1 MQRYKIFV
9 RNANLFAGFFAYLL
23 KNVYLCK
30 VISAIGNLKSEIS
43 NNMGAEF
50 TMIAK
55 TFKGLEEVLAGEIAA
70 LGGNDIEI
78 GRRAVSFTGDKS
90 LLYRANLWLRTA
102 SRVLVPIATFKA
114 GDADAVYAEV
124 KKINWEQYMDLTTTF
139 SIDATVYSDTFRHSR
154 YVTYKV
160 KDAIVD
166 QYNEKY
172 GKRPNVK
179 ITDPDLYINIHIAEQ
194 QVTVS
199 LDSSGDSLH
208 KRGWR
213 VANTEAPINEA
224 LAAGLLL
231 LAGWNGQ
238 SDLYDPMCGSGT
250 ILIEAAL
257 IALNIPPGIFR
268 KQFAFERWKDFN
280 RELFDTLSQ
289 DDSDEREFTHKI
301 YGSDAGYYALQAAT
315 KNVRAAG
322 LQKYIELRQIRMEEI
337 DHSAQRQKT
346 TDGALV
352 MINPPYGERLGQDK
366 NIMDLYANIGK
377 ALKFQFTGATAWII
391 SGNEDAL
398 KCIGLKPSERIHL
411 LNGEI
416 ECLFN
421 KYELFQ
427 GERRVRLAELADA
440 AGRHETHSS
449 LRSPHHNHTVALG
462 TPRDKDRFAKGTR
475 NKEQGTRNN
484 DRRKPHTNSRVR
496 LSAAGR
502 EDRQVPARG
511 KRPQQAARLSR
522 RPSQRG

>member
-1 MQRYKIFV
+1 
-9 RNANLFAGFFAYLL
+9 
-23 KNVYLCK
+23 
-30 VISAIGNLKSEIS
+30 
-43 NNMGAEF
+43 MGTEF

-55 TFKGLEEVLAGEIAA
+55 TFKGLEEVLAGELTA
-70 LGGNDIEI
+70 LGANDIEI

-90 LLYRANLWLRTA
+90 VLYRANLWLRTA
-102 SRVLVPIATFKA
+102 SRVLVPIASFRA
-114 GDADAVYAEV
+114 GDADAVYEEV
-124 KKINWEQYMDLTTTF
+124 KKIDWEQYMDLTTTF
-139 SIDATVYSDTFRHSR
+139 SIDATVYSETFKHSR

-160 KDAIVD
+160 KDAIAD
-166 QYNEKY
+166 RFNDKY
-172 GKRPNVK
+172 GKRPSVR

-199 LDSSGDSLH
+199 LDSSGESLH

-231 LAGWNGQ
+231 LAGWKGQ

-268 KQFAFERWKDFN
+268 KHFAFERWKDFN
-280 RELFDTLSQ
+280 QELFEAVSG

-301 YGSDAGYYALQAAT
+301 YGSDAGFYAVQTAL
-315 KNVRAAG
+315 KNIRSAG
-322 LQKYIELRQIRMEEI
+322 VQKYVKVKQIRMEELKHEQGTK
-337 DHSAQRQKT
+337 D
-346 TDGALV
+346 ALV

-398 KCIGLKPSERIHL
+398 KCIGLKPSEKIHL

-427 GERRVRLAELADA
+427 GEHKEWKKERKLKDE
-440 AGRHETHSS
+440 S
-449 LRSPHHNHTVALG
+449 LKLKEVGKFKVESRKK
-462 TPRDKDRFAKGTR
+462 KDR
-475 NKEQGTRNN
+475 N
-484 DRRKPHTNSRVR
+484 DNRHPHTDKRVR
-496 LSAAGR
+496 LSATGR
-502 EDRQVPARG
+502 EDRQVSARG

-522 RPSQRG
+522 RTGERR

>member
-1 MQRYKIFV
+1 
-9 RNANLFAGFFAYLL
+9 
-23 KNVYLCK
+23 
-30 VISAIGNLKSEIS
+30 
-43 NNMGAEF
+43 MGIEF

-55 TFKGLEEVLAGEIAA
+55 TFKGLEEVLAGELTS
-70 LGGNDIEI
+70 LGANDIKI
-78 GRRAVSFTGDKS
+78 GRRAVSFSGDKS

-102 SRVLVPIATFKA
+102 SRVLVPIATFRA
-114 GDADAVYAEV
+114 NDADAVYEEV
-124 KKINWEQYMDLTTTF
+124 KKIDWEQYMDLATTF
-139 SIDATVYSDTFRHSR
+139 SIDATVYSETFKHSR

-160 KDAIVD
+160 KDAIAD
-166 QYNEKY
+166 RFNEKY
-172 GKRPNVK
+172 GKRPSVR
-179 ITDPDLYINIHIAEQ
+179 ITDPDLYINVHIAEQ

-231 LAGWNGQ
+231 LAGWKGQ

-268 KQFAFERWKDFN
+268 KHFAFENWKDFN
-280 RELFDTLSQ
+280 KDLFEAVSE
-289 DDSDEREFTHKI
+289 DDSDEQEFRHHI
-301 YGSDAGYYALQAAT
+301 YGSDAGFYAVQAAL
-315 KNVRAAG
+315 KNIRSAG
-322 LQKYIELRQIRMEEI
+322 VQKYVDVRQIRMEEI
-337 DHSAQRQKT
+337 KHEQGTKDS
-346 TDGALV
+346 LV
-352 MINPPYGERLGQDK
+352 LINPPYGERLGQDK

-398 KCIGLKPSERIHL
+398 KCIGLKPSEKIHL

-416 ECLFN
+416 ECMFN

-427 GERRVRLAELADA
+427 GEHREWKAQQPT
-440 AGRHETHSS
+440 GRQNSVNHGTSRKSRTSS
-449 LRSPHHNHTVALG
+449 TSRTPQHN
-462 TPRDKDRFAKGTR
+462 D
-475 NKEQGTRNN
+475 N
-484 DRRKPHTNSRVR
+484 RKPHTDKRVR
-496 LSAAGR
+496 LSATGR

-511 KRPQQAARLSR
+511 KRPQQATRVPR
-522 RPSQRG
+522 RPSER